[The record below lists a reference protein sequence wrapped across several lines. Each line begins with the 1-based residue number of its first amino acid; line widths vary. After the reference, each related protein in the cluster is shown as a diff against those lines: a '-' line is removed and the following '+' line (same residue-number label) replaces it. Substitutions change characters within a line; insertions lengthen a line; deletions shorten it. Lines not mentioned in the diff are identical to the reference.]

1 MVTGHT
7 KLLGIIGNPV
17 EHSLS
22 PAMQNAAL
30 TEMGLDFIYL
40 PFSVA
45 SRDIEAALLG
55 FEAVGVVGFNVTIP
69 HKQAIVPYLAQQTE
83 VAQAVG
89 AVNTVLYR
97 DGGWWGTN
105 TDVAG
110 FIAPLADPSW
120 GDRTAVVLGNG
131 GAARAVVA
139 GLTQL
144 GCGTLYV
151 LGRNPQK
158 LTTFADSWQASSL
171 GVRLTT
177 HPLEEL
183 ANLLPQTDLLVNTTP
198 VGMGPQGDRT
208 PVSAEQLASL
218 PKSSL
223 VYDLIYT
230 PRPTKL
236 LQLAQNQGLQTL
248 DGTEMLVQQGA
259 AALALWTQSVT
270 SKPVPVS
277 TMRETLLAHLS
288 R

>member
-1 MVTGHT
+1 MVTGQT

-40 PFSVA
+40 PFPVA

-69 HKQAIVPYLAQQTE
+69 HKQAIVPYLAQQTQ

-97 DGGWWGTN
+97 DRGWWGTN

-110 FIAPLADPSW
+110 FIAPLEHQSW
-120 GDRTAVVLGNG
+120 GDRTAVILGNG

-144 GCGTLYV
+144 GCGTIHV
-151 LGRNPQK
+151 VGRDQQK
-158 LTTFADSWQASSL
+158 LTHFANSWQGSSL
-171 GVRLTT
+171 GVQLNP
-177 HPLEEL
+177 HLWDSLPE
-183 ANLLPQTDLLVNTTP
+183 LLPQTHLLVNTTP
-198 VGMGPQGDRT
+198 VGMGTDGDRT
-208 PVSAEQLASL
+208 PVSAAQLASL

-270 SKPVPVS
+270 SKPVPVK

-288 R
+288 

>member
-30 TEMGLDFIYL
+30 TEMELDFIYL
-40 PFSVA
+40 PFPVA
-45 SRDIEAALLG
+45 SQGIEAALLG
-55 FEAVGVVGFNVTIP
+55 FEAIGVVGFNVTIP

-110 FIAPLADPSW
+110 FIAPLREISNW
-120 GDRTAVVLGNG
+120 GDRTAVILGNG

-144 GCGTLYV
+144 GCGAIRV
-151 LGRNPQK
+151 VGRDEQN
-158 LTTFADSWQASSL
+158 LTRFAESWQASSL
-171 GVRLTT
+171 GVQLTP
-177 HPLEEL
+177 HLWESLPE
-183 ANLLPQTDLLVNTTP
+183 LLPQTHLLVNTTP
-198 VGMGPQGDRT
+198 VGMGVDGDRS
-208 PVSAEQLASL
+208 PLSAADVAQLGRDSI
-218 PKSSL
+218 

-236 LQLAQNQGLQTL
+236 LQLAQERGLRAI

-259 AALALWTQSVT
+259 AALSLWTEPFT
-270 SKPVPVS
+270 SKPVPVNI
-277 TMRETLLAHLS
+277 MRDTLLSHLS
-288 R
+288 

>member
-7 KLLGIIGNPV
+7 KLLGIIGAPV

-40 PFSVA
+40 PFPVA

-55 FEAVGVVGFNVTIP
+55 FKAVGVVGFNVTIP

-110 FIAPLADPSW
+110 FIAPLENQSW

-151 LGRNPQK
+151 LGRNAQK

-171 GVRLTT
+171 GVRFTT

-208 PVSAEQLASL
+208 PVSAAQLASL
-218 PKSSL
+218 PQSSL

-236 LQLAQNQGLQTL
+236 LQLAQARGLRAI

-259 AALALWTQSVT
+259 AALKLWTEPVT
-270 SKPVPVS
+270 DKTIPVS
-277 TMRETLLAHLS
+277 LMREALLRHLS
-288 R
+288 

>member
-1 MVTGHT
+1 MVTGQT

-40 PFSVA
+40 PFPVA

-69 HKQAIVPYLAQQTE
+69 HKQAIVPYLAQQTQ

-97 DGGWWGTN
+97 DRGWWGTN

-110 FIAPLADPSW
+110 FIAPLEHQFW
-120 GDRTAVVLGNG
+120 GDRTAVILGNG

-144 GCGTLYV
+144 GCGTIHV
-151 LGRNPQK
+151 VGRDQQK
-158 LTTFADSWQASSL
+158 LTHFANSWQGSSL
-171 GVRLTT
+171 GVQLNP
-177 HPLEEL
+177 HLWDSLPE
-183 ANLLPQTDLLVNTTP
+183 LLPQTHLLVNTTP
-198 VGMGPQGDRT
+198 VGMGTDGDRT
-208 PVSAEQLASL
+208 PVSAAQLASL

-270 SKPVPVS
+270 SKPVPVK

-288 R
+288 